1 MSETSI
7 YNEGARRLQDRFETR
22 ALADRVEQ
30 HAVRPQFTEADRAL
44 IEAAPFFFLATVD
57 QQGLPQC
64 SYKGGKP
71 GFVRVIGPAEIAFPS
86 FDGNGMYLSLGNVLD
101 TGKVGMLFIDFGQ
114 AKRLR
119 VNGLASVEETDPSR
133 ADLSAAQVVV
143 RVRATQIITN
153 CARHV
158 HRMTLEALSRYTP
171 GAGQE
176 VGRMEWRDVYDD
188 VLPERMRPS
197 P

>member
-64 SYKGGKP
+64 SYKGGRP
-71 GFVRVIGPAEIAFPS
+71 AFVRVIGPAEIAFPS
-86 FDGNGMYLSLGNVLD
+86 FDGNGM
-101 TGKVGMLFIDFGQ
+101 
-114 AKRLR
+114 
-119 VNGLASVEETDPSR
+119 
-133 ADLSAAQVVV
+133 
-143 RVRATQIITN
+143 
-153 CARHV
+153 
-158 HRMTLEALSRYTP
+158 
-171 GAGQE
+171 
-176 VGRMEWRDVYDD
+176 
-188 VLPERMRPS
+188 
-197 P
+197 